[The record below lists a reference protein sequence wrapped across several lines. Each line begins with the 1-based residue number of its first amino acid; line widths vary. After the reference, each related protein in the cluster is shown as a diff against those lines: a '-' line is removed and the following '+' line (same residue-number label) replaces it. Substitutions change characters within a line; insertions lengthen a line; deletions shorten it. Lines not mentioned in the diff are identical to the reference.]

1 MYLLFQL
8 NFNNELQIWNWCFV
22 IENFFYDCRIFFIKY
37 IKNINI
43 DFFRFRF
50 LFIDFEDFLVD
61 FIDDFKEYK
70 VRFVYIVFFN
80 SFVCQ
85 FINLKILYVKKI

>member
-1 MYLLFQL
+1 MNYRFGIVGVLLQKF
-8 NFNNELQIWNWCFV
+8 
-22 IENFFYDCRIFFIKY
+22 FFYDCRIFFIQY

-70 VRFVYIVFFN
+70 VRFIYIVFFN

>member
-8 NFNNELQIWNWCFV
+8 NFNNELQIWNWFFV